1 MDAISIGYKWY
12 IFKFYLEKNWL
23 EIYGGNNLLKS
34 TNYIPNSKSKK
45 TIKERG
51 SNLRNLLEEILK
63 ELNIK

>member
-45 TIKERG
+45 TIKER
-51 SNLRNLLEEILK
+51 SPNLRNLLEEILK